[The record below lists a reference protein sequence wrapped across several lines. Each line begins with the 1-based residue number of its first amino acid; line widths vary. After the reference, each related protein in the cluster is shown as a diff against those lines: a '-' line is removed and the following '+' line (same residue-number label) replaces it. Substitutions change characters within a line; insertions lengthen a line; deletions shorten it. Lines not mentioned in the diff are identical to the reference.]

1 MLSAVGLRFAEP
13 RNRWRG
19 SFHAKTPEGGTY
31 GSLKGGETIKAVG
44 QAARAELEE
53 FMGRKVHLFL
63 TVKVKENWLEDPERY
78 GEMGLDF
85 RDGA

>member
-1 MLSAVGLRFAEP
+1 
-13 RNRWRG
+13 
-19 SFHAKTPEGGTY
+19 
-31 GSLKGGETIKAVG
+31 
-44 QAARAELEE
+44 
-53 FMGRKVHLFL
+53 MGRRIHLFL

>member
-1 MLSAVGLRFAEP
+1 VDQIIYVAR
-13 RNRWRG
+13 
-19 SFHAKTPEGGTY
+19 EGPGDRA
-31 GSLKGGETIKAVG
+31 GQSRRDDQGGGAGGAGEM
-44 QAARAELEE
+44 EE
-53 FMGRKVHLFL
+53 FMGRRVHLFL